1 MSPQEQQLELF
12 EELSQDEGFEV
23 EFKSARGGLPGS
35 LWETYSAFA
44 NTNGGTIWLGVAQ
57 KDGIPQV
64 QGIEAPD
71 KLRSQL
77 WDQLHN
83 CGKVSR
89 NLLQESDIAVL
100 PLENML
106 GLYLI
111 RMRVP
116 RATRRERPVYIGP
129 SPFAGTYRRNHEGD
143 YLCTEDE
150 VRRMFADQSDE
161 PADSRILDGFTL
173 EDLHAESIQQYRNRF
188 ASLRPTHPWL
198 QEDDR
203 GLLEQLGGLRRDRS
217 SGREGITVAGLLMFG
232 REQAIRDPAAV
243 PGFQLD
249 YREHF
254 TDDASVRWT
263 DRLTLDGTWEGNL
276 FQFYQRIIVKLSSGP
291 GVRQPFQVDAEG
303 YRRSTTPVHEAL
315 QEALVNALIHA
326 DYSGQGG
333 IVIERYVDHIDFSN
347 PGILLLSREQLLQ
360 GSISECRNKSLQ
372 RMFQMLGVGDKAGS
386 GIAKI
391 RQSWAAQHW
400 RSPRLRETL
409 RPERVVLEL
418 PMISMLPPEA
428 IEVLQSRFGQDF
440 QSKLSSDQVQVLVS
454 AAQDG
459 TITNQ
464 SLQDILTLH
473 PRDITF
479 LLKGLVNDGYLV
491 ADGARRG
498 MRYSLAGSVPA
509 STGFL
514 IEIPSSPVS
523 PGDSPVTAPSF
534 PVSPGDSPVSA
545 LNSPAAT
552 SGDGRSGASAGPP
565 ATPLAD
571 RVRASGRIDRTLVK
585 QAILE
590 LCSDRYTGLAELTAA
605 LDRKTETLRQYV
617 AEMVREGLLAPLYP
631 NTPNHPQQTYRTR
644 KLSKDEA

>member
-12 EELSQDEGFEV
+12 DELSQDEGYDV
-23 EFKSARGGLPGS
+23 EYKSARGGLPGS
-35 LWETYSAFA
+35 LWQTYSAFA
-44 NTNGGTIWLGVAQ
+44 NSNGGTIWLGVVQ
-57 KDGIPQV
+57 NKDGRLELEGV
-64 QGIEAPD
+64 SDAA

-77 WDQLHN
+77 WDLLHN
-83 CGKVSR
+83 RQKVSR
-89 NLLQESDIAVL
+89 NLLQESDITPVQERPSGPVL
-100 PLENML
+100 
-106 GLYLI
+106 I
-111 RMRVP
+111 HIKVP
-116 RATRRERPVYIGP
+116 RATRRDRPVYIGP
-129 SPFAGTYRRNHEGD
+129 NPFAGTYRRNHEGD

-161 PADSRILDGFTL
+161 PSDSRILEGFTL
-173 EDLHAESIQQYRNRF
+173 DDLHLESIQQYRNRF

-203 GLLEQLGGLRRDRS
+203 GLLEKLGGWRRDRS
-217 SGREGITVAGLLMFG
+217 SGREGITAAGLLMFG
-232 REQAIRDPAAV
+232 RGQAIQDPAAV
-243 PGFQLD
+243 PGFHLD

-254 TDDASVRWT
+254 TDDPAVRWT
-263 DRLTLDGTWEGNL
+263 DRLTIDGTWEGNL
-276 FQFYQRIIVKLSSGP
+276 FQFYQRVIVRLSSGP
-291 GVRQPFQVDAEG
+291 GVRQPFQLDTEG
-303 YRRSTTPVHEAL
+303 YRQTTTPVHEAL

-333 IVIERYVDHIDFSN
+333 IVIERYADHIDFSN
-347 PGILLLSREQLLQ
+347 PGTLLLSREQLLQ

-409 RPERVVLEL
+409 RPDRVVLEL

-428 IEVLQSRFGQDF
+428 IQALQRRFGQDV
-440 QSKLSSDQVQVLVS
+440 QSLLTPEQIQVLVS

-479 LLKGLVNDGYLV
+479 LLKGLVQNGYLV

-498 MRYSLAGSVPA
+498 MKYTLGGADPATSRYPDTALSFPDIALSSPDISPSSPDSGPGSAGAAGSVDLA
-509 STGFL
+509 RMH
-514 IEIPSSPVS
+514 EQQ
-523 PGDSPVTAPSF
+523 A
-534 PVSPGDSPVSA
+534 
-545 LNSPAAT
+545 PAAV
-552 SGDGRSGASAGPP
+552 
-565 ATPLAD
+565 
-571 RVRASGRIDRTLVK
+571 RVRATRRANPNLVRT
-585 QAILE
+585 AILE
-590 LCSDRYTGLAELTAA
+590 LCSNRYQGLNDLAAA
-605 LDRKTETLRQYV
+605 LDRKAETLRDQYV
-617 AEMVREGLLAPLYP
+617 APMVREGLLESLHP
-631 NTPNHPQQTYRTR
+631 NTPNHPQQAYIKRAT
-644 KLSKDEA
+644 KAGDA

>member
-1 MSPQEQQLELF
+1 MNPQEQQLELF

-57 KDGIPQV
+57 NKDGRLELEGV
-64 QGIEAPD
+64 SDAA
-71 KLRSQL
+71 KFRSQL
-77 WDQLHN
+77 WDLLHN
-83 CGKVSR
+83 RQKVSR
-89 NLLQESDIAVL
+89 NLLQESDITPVQEH
-100 PLENML
+100 PS
-106 GLYLI
+106 GPVLI
-111 RMRVP
+111 RIKVP
-116 RATRRERPVYIGP
+116 RATRRDRPVYIGP
-129 SPFAGTYRRNHEGD
+129 NPFAGTYRRNHEGD

-198 QEDDR
+198 QEDDN
-203 GLLEQLGGLRRDRS
+203 GLLEKLGGLRRDRN
-217 SGREGITVAGLLMFG
+217 SGRQGITVAGLLMFG

-276 FQFYQRIIVKLSSGP
+276 FQFYQRVIVKLSSGP

-347 PGILLLSREQLLQ
+347 PGTLLLSREQLLQ

-409 RPERVVLEL
+409 RPDRVVLEL
-418 PMISMLPPEA
+418 PMITMLSQEA
-428 IEVLQSRFGQDF
+428 LGRLQRRFGADIQSR
-440 QSKLSSDQVQVLVS
+440 LSADQIQVLVS

-479 LLKGLVNDGYLV
+479 LLKGLVQDGYLV
-491 ADGARRG
+491 ADGARRSMKYTLG
-498 MRYSLAGSVPA
+498 GADPGTSRYPDTALSSPDSALSSPD
-509 STGFL
+509 
-514 IEIPSSPVS
+514 IPPSSPDS
-523 PGDSPVTAPSF
+523 GPGSAEAAGVVDLARTQEQLAPTA
-534 PVSPGDSPVSA
+534 A
-545 LNSPAAT
+545 
-552 SGDGRSGASAGPP
+552 
-565 ATPLAD
+565 
-571 RVRASGRIDRTLVK
+571 RVRATGRAAPNLVRA
-585 QAILE
+585 AILE
-590 LCSDRYTGLAELTAA
+590 LCSNRYQGLNDLAAA
-605 LDRKTETLRQYV
+605 LDRKAETLRVQYV
-617 AEMVREGLLAPLYP
+617 APMVREGLLASLHP
-631 NTPNHPQQTYRTR
+631 NTPNHPQQAYITR
-644 KLSKDEA
+644 ATKAGDV